1 MQTLHSVLNVVK
13 PLMQRVLAAALVML
27 WLLPPML
34 LLLLLWGIPLLVL
47 SRIVQMLIGKI
58 LSLVLS

>member
-13 PLMQRVLAAALVML
+13 PLMQRVLAAGLVML